1 MEDLGYKKAGAIV
14 GGKLIDEYG
23 GGICQASTTIYGAAV
38 RSNMKI
44 LSRYNHAWPS
54 TYCPIGQDAAV
65 SYGSLD
71 LRFQNTSEYPI
82 YIVAGMSGTK
92 LTVTFYGYQDPSYDE
107 IRVTSQQTGTIAQPA
122 DVYQVDKSLKKDEIV
137 KDRSGRVGK
146 RASAQRVY
154 YKNGHVVKRENLP
167 SSYYR
172 SFLLSI
178 ATGQEVPYLVQSL
191 PAHPRAVQHQ
201 FPVPLHPIALL
212 QHPAQLHPAARLQ
225 RLVCSIQQLNSSI
238 QFGSI

>member
-1 MEDLGYKKAGAIV
+1 MMNTAV
-14 GGKLIDEYG
+14 VSVS
-23 GGICQASTTIYGAAV
+23 ASTTIYGAAV

-107 IRVTSQQTGTIAQPA
+107 IRRHPNKQAP
-122 DVYQVDKSLKKDEIV
+122 
-137 KDRSGRVGK
+137 
-146 RASAQRVY
+146 
-154 YKNGHVVKRENLP
+154 
-167 SSYYR
+167 
-172 SFLLSI
+172 LLS
-178 ATGQEVPYLVQSL
+178 
-191 PAHPRAVQHQ
+191 
-201 FPVPLHPIALL
+201 LL
-212 QHPAQLHPAARLQ
+212 MF
-225 RLVCSIQQLNSSI
+225 IK
-238 QFGSI
+238 